1 MMGAL
6 FNRYGLTI
14 FDCAN
19 KFVAF
24 SSSILSPEPIR
35 VTANEWG
42 SLFLLTSD
50 GTFWQLKE
58 KDLQTKMTVF
68 YKKNHYDLA
77 VKVLETALSICF
89 LRLMMMFSLT
99 LCVCL

>member
-1 MMGAL
+1 MTL
-6 FNRYGLTI
+6 CFRYGLTI

-24 SSSILSPEPIR
+24 SSSLLSPDPIR
-35 VTANEWG
+35 VAANEWG

-58 KDLQTKMTVF
+58 KDLQSKMAVF

-77 VKVLETALSICF
+77 IKV
-89 LRLMMMFSLT
+89 RKMFEGIHSD
-99 LCVCL
+99 